1 MNIAKE
7 QEHTE
12 VYRQTLQ
19 RAVAQ
24 GVDIRLARLEASGAE
39 KAAREAE
46 KRRKRAEKKAKEKQT
61 RISGNAVSQK
71 RISPQERLA
80 TEDLYEK
87 G

>member
-1 MNIAKE
+1 MNIAKEQE

-46 KRRKRAEKKAKEKQT
+46 KRRKRAEKKAKERQT

-71 RISPQERLA
+71 ENQPSGKAGDRRSV
-80 TEDLYEK
+80 
-87 G
+87 